1 MSFVSPFAMD
11 SGKLMVYVF
20 LLIFCLSHFDREQ
33 VALERLSRSLDVVV
47 CRYKENLNSMCYI

>member
-20 LLIFCLSHFDREQ
+20 LLIFCLSRFDWEQ
-33 VALERLSRSLDVVV
+33 VALLRLNRSLDVVV
-47 CRYKENLNSMCYI
+47 CGYKENLNSMCYI